1 MFSCV
6 FVHACMFVCVCVY
19 LSMCARES
27 ERARERE
34 RERGKERASVGVG
47 VNRSYLEVEQD
58 GSQPH
63 GLADLHAVAEEGEAW
78 GALVVG
84 GQHFNIHRGDRAPG
98 SGNNTI
104 THLLPPTPHKPWA
117 EILGREGFVS
127 PPTS

>member
-1 MFSCV
+1 MT
-6 FVHACMFVCVCVY
+6 
-19 LSMCARES
+19 
-27 ERARERE
+27 
-34 RERGKERASVGVG
+34 G
-47 VNRSYLEVEQD
+47 SYLEVQQD

-84 GQHFNIHRGDRAPG
+84 RQHFNIHRGDRAPG

-117 EILGREGFVS
+117 QIPGRGGFVL

>member
-1 MFSCV
+1 MHVCLC
-6 FVHACMFVCVCVY
+6 VHAYICLCV
-19 LSMCARES
+19 SM
-27 ERARERE
+27 RERE
-34 RERGKERASVGVG
+34 RERERERACACGWVVVTG
-47 VNRSYLEVEQD
+47 SYLEVQQD

-84 GQHFNIHRGDRAPG
+84 RQHFNIHRGDRAPG

-117 EILGREGFVS
+117 QIPGRGGFVL